1 MRTCVYVYLCS
12 CALVLPRG
20 LMAKQ
25 LDILF
30 IHPNASKKI
39 YQDLAKDFSAIEPP
53 IWAGMLASHC
63 LKHGFGAEI
72 LDCEAHHLTE
82 EQSAQKAKEY
92 NPRLICLVVYGQ
104 QPSASSQN
112 MDGAVALADAIKKEI
127 PECKII
133 FVGGHVA
140 ALPREVLAN
149 HTSIDFVCQN
159 EGVYT
164 ISNLLKTNLK
174 DHLEN
179 VLGLGFRRD
188 GQIVLN
194 APSPIVAK
202 QDLSNELP
210 GIAWDKLPIKNYR
223 TALWHSYPNS
233 SKRQPFAALYTSL
246 GCPMK
251 CSFCMINII
260 NRQENEYS
268 DGSAVFRYWEPEH
281 IIKQFDFFAEQG
293 ITNIKI
299 ADELFVLNQNHFMKL
314 CQLIIDRGYKFNIW
328 CYSRVDTVKEAYL
341 ETLKKAGVNWLALG
355 IESGN
360 TRVRKDV
367 TKGRFEDV
375 DIRDVVKKIRN
386 HGMNVIANYIF
397 GLPED
402 DIASMQTT
410 LDLALEMNTEEAN
423 FYSAMAYPGSPLY
436 GQARQ
441 AGWKLPQTYVGFS
454 QHSYEAQP
462 LPTKYVKAEEVL
474 AFRDQAWMTYHTH
487 PEFLKLLKEKF
498 GQIAVD
504 ETVKSTQIKLKR
516 KILEAV

>member
-1 MRTCVYVYLCS
+1 MS
-12 CALVLPRG
+12 
-20 LMAKQ
+20 KQ

-30 IHPNASKKI
+30 IHPNASRRI
-39 YQDLAKDFSAIEPP
+39 YQDLAKDYSAIEPP

-63 LKHGFGAEI
+63 LSRGFGVEI
-72 LDCEAHHLTE
+72 LDCEALHLTDE
-82 EQSAQKAKEY
+82 DSAEKIQDLR
-92 NPRLICLVVYGQ
+92 PRLACFVVYGQ

-112 MDGAVALADAIKKEI
+112 MSGAVALADEVKKI
-127 PECKII
+127 SPETKII

-140 ALPREVLAN
+140 ALPLDVLQN
-149 HTSIDFVCQN
+149 HSSVDFVCQN

-164 ISNLLKTNLK
+164 ISSLLKTDLCTDLDK
-174 DHLEN
+174 
-179 VLGLGFRRD
+179 VLGLGYRKD
-188 GQIVLN
+188 GRSVLN

-202 QDLSNELP
+202 ADLPRDLP
-210 GIAWDKLPIKNYR
+210 GIAWDRLPIKNYR
-223 TALWHSYPNS
+223 TSLWHSYPNKS
-233 SKRQPFAALYTSL
+233 VRQPFAALYTSL

-268 DGSAVFRYWEPEH
+268 DGSAVFRYWDPEH
-281 IIKQFDFFAEQG
+281 IIKEFDFFASQG

-314 CQLIIDRGYKFNIW
+314 CQMIIERGYRFNMW
-328 CYSRVDTVKEAYL
+328 CYSRVDTVKEHYL

-375 DIRDVVKKIRN
+375 DIRDVVRKIRE
-386 HGMNVIANYIF
+386 HGINVIANYIF

-402 DIASMQTT
+402 DQASMQTT
-410 LDLALEMNTEEAN
+410 LDLAIEMNTEEAN

-441 AGWKLPQTYVGFS
+441 AGWKLPSTYAGFS

-462 LPTKYVKAEEVL
+462 LPTKYVSAQEVL
-474 AFRDQAWMTYHTH
+474 AFRDKAWMEYHTH
-487 PEFLKLLKEKF
+487 PSFLNLLKEKF
-498 GQIAVD
+498 GQVAVD

-516 KILEAV
+516 KILEDVGAR